1 MTTKDAATPGRSRA
15 QQAVHLLLAA
25 LAAVVIAVAS
35 QGWPSP
41 AVSCEAGSTC
51 DGVQG

>member
-1 MTTKDAATPGRSRA
+1 MTTRQPARTGRTRTL
-15 QQAVHLLLAA
+15 QTVQLLLAA

-41 AVSCEAGSTC
+41 AVSCEISSAC
-51 DGVQG
+51 DAA